1 MKGLIIKDLYNLRK
15 QLVLYIIIGVI
26 YSVIGVV
33 AKDSGG
39 SSFTGLILIFSAMLP
54 ITAVSYDE
62 RAKWDKYGLTM
73 PVSRRETVAAK
84 YLLGVILTAAGAL
97 LSFAVGLLFG
107 ADMTEY
113 AAVVTMLAGIC
124 FLYLSVL
131 LPIVYKM
138 GTEKARF
145 IMLAVILLPF
155 LLIMAGALYAKNSV
169 IGGTKIPENM
179 LGNMS
184 RATAEISG
192 VQAEAG
198 MISELMAGILIF
210 TAVSLVIMYISYRIS
225 VSIYRRKEF

>member
-39 SSFTGLILIFSAMLP
+39 SSFIGLILIFSAMLP

-107 ADMTEY
+107 A
-113 AAVVTMLAGIC
+113 V
-124 FLYLSVL
+124 
-131 LPIVYKM
+131 
-138 GTEKARF
+138 
-145 IMLAVILLPF
+145 
-155 LLIMAGALYAKNSV
+155 
-169 IGGTKIPENM
+169 
-179 LGNMS
+179 
-184 RATAEISG
+184 
-192 VQAEAG
+192 
-198 MISELMAGILIF
+198 
-210 TAVSLVIMYISYRIS
+210 
-225 VSIYRRKEF
+225 

>member
-1 MKGLIIKDLYNLRK
+1 MNAQR
-15 QLVLYIIIGVI
+15 
-26 YSVIGVV
+26 
-33 AKDSGG
+33 
-39 SSFTGLILIFSAMLP
+39 
-54 ITAVSYDE
+54 
-62 RAKWDKYGLTM
+62 DKYGLTM

-113 AAVVTMLAGIC
+113 VAVVTMLAGIC

-155 LLIMAGALYAKNSV
+155 LLIMAGALYAKNSD
-169 IGGTKIPENM
+169 
-179 LGNMS
+179 
-184 RATAEISG
+184 
-192 VQAEAG
+192 
-198 MISELMAGILIF
+198 
-210 TAVSLVIMYISYRIS
+210 
-225 VSIYRRKEF
+225 YRRYKNTGKHAWKYERSNSGNKRSASGGGYDFRAYGGNFDIYCGISCNYVYIV